1 MAEIIWEIQR
11 LDSFKKLVLRLAMQ
25 PALRDLLIG
34 TGHQNFPDPMRVKQ
48 QTWYSPG
55 ASSLSEGRLSQE

>member
-25 PALRDLLIG
+25 PALRDVLNG
-34 TGHQNFPDPMRVKQ
+34 TAHQNFPELMRVKQ

-55 ASSLSEGRLSQE
+55 TGSLSEGRLSQE